1 MQTGRPSR
9 TALSSARARA
19 VHQVADT
26 PRVFADPLAA
36 RIIDGVDGVQDAPL
50 PAGAP
55 GMPAEVRLFMA
66 LRHRVAEDAL
76 AAAPH
81 TGQVVILGAGLDT
94 FAYRNRD
101 PALRV
106 FEVDL
111 PATQEWKRRRLA
123 EAGIEVP
130 ETVVFCPVD
139 FAEQSVGDGLA
150 AAGFDRH
157 APAFFLLLGVAPYL
171 TRDALLATARFVAEM
186 PAPAELV
193 FDYNQPAAAM
203 PPHRRPALA
212 AQAEA
217 MARMGE
223 PWRSFFTPPEIAAEL
238 ADAGFDGVAD
248 VGWRECLARYG
259 LDPSLPDL
267 FGGRIVHARASGTGS
282 GRPGTTAATAGTAT
296 GTAPGPAAGTAPG
309 PAAGRAARRERSQ

>member
-1 MQTGRPSR
+1 MMQTGRPSR

-19 VHQVADT
+19 VHQVADS

-36 RIIDGVDGVQDAPL
+36 RILGDVPDDDPR
-50 PAGAP
+50 PPGAP

-76 AAAPH
+76 RAAPH
-81 TGQVVILGAGLDT
+81 TGQVVVLGAGLDT

-111 PATQEWKRRRLA
+111 PATQAWKRERLA
-123 EAGIEVP
+123 AAGIEVP
-130 ETVVFCPVD
+130 DTVVFCPVD
-139 FAEQSVGDGLA
+139 FAEQTAESGLA

-157 APAFFLLLGVAPYL
+157 APTFFVLLGVAPYL
-171 TRDALLATARFVAEM
+171 ARHALLDTARFVARL
-186 PAPAELV
+186 PAPTELV
-193 FDYNQPAAAM
+193 FDYNQPAAAL
-203 PPHRRPALA
+203 PPQRRAVFA
-212 AQAEA
+212 AQADA

-223 PWRSFFTPPEIAAEL
+223 PWRSFFTPTEIAAEL
-238 ADAGFDGVAD
+238 TRAGFGSVAD
-248 VGWRECLARYG
+248 IGWQECLARYG

-267 FGGRIVHARASGTGS
+267 FGGRIAHARAAVGTDTS
-282 GRPGTTAATAGTAT
+282 APPGALTKPTRTA
-296 GTAPGPAAGTAPG
+296 AAGT
-309 PAAGRAARRERSQ
+309 ERD